1 MVTFLINELPF
12 NVLPINRVIIFP
24 MKTCVIE
31 RSPGV
36 DQNTVRSEEEAVRS
50 SYPSADVRRS
60 APS

>member
-12 NVLPINRVIIFP
+12 NVLPINGVIIFP

-31 RSPGV
+31 HSPGV
-36 DQNTVRSEEEAVRS
+36 DQNTVRSEEAVRS
-50 SYPSADVRRS
+50 SYPSADVQRS